1 MKKHDL
7 IASLR
12 ENVLDISEVVEAR
25 FLPLTNQQLN
35 STVLPG
41 WSIAQCIE
49 HLNRYNNFYLPE
61 IMSAVDSSQQYLA
74 DHEITSTWI
83 GRKSIAM
90 MNPSNTKKQ
99 STFKRMNPE
108 SSVFD
113 KSVLTEFLQHQRD
126 IMTIL
131 NKAQGVNVNAKKVPV
146 EFFKLLKMTIAE
158 ALQFVVVH
166 EQRHIGQALRVL
178 ASIET
183 NKAPVLAL

>member
-1 MKKHDL
+1 MKKYDL
-7 IASLR
+7 IASLK
-12 ENVLDISEVVEAR
+12 ENVIDISEIVENR
-25 FLPLTNQQLN
+25 FLPLTTEQLN
-35 STVLPG
+35 NSGLPG

-61 IMSAVDSSQQYLA
+61 IVRAVDSSKEA
-74 DHEITSTWI
+74 GDHEITSTWI

-90 MNPSNTKKQ
+90 MNPSNKKKQ

-108 SSVFD
+108 RNVFD
-113 KSVLTEFLQHQRD
+113 KSVLTEFLDHQRD

-131 NKAQGVNVNAKKVPV
+131 EKTQEVDVNDKKVSV

-158 ALQFVVVH
+158 AIRFVVIH

-178 ASIET
+178 STMEV